1 MSSTFLR
8 AALAAALVAALPP
21 RPALSQVP
29 QKMHRLAILQLATA
43 ENQRKNEAAFEQGLK
58 ELGYVEGK
66 NIAIERRYAFVDKIL
81 RGAKPGD
88 LPIEQ
93 PTKFELV
100 INLKTAKAIGL
111 AVSKDMLLRAD
122 RVIE

>member
-8 AALAAALVAALPP
+8 AALAAALLTALPL
-21 RPALSQVP
+21 RPAHSQAP